1 MKKKMGYASI
11 GAAVLLILASVSS
24 VIGSTASQSQNQQTA
39 SPLFAV
45 RTAQSNQQQQT
56 MNIQC
61 RYLGKGRSATLFP
74 ASSLTLQ
81 SQLDKAI
88 KIIQNNPGLVKKLLE
103 KISDAPQI
111 IKVFTQYG
119 VSVPDVQRYITQ
131 VKDNPELL
139 KDQLKDVDFAL
150 KPGPLGPRPLGLD
163 TSSAIGCFITVLVL
177 LPLAIVIGILIAT
190 ITLVTCLNIGGCAE
204 AIITGI
210 LQAIVQELTPP

>member
-1 MKKKMGYASI
+1 MKKKMGYMSI
-11 GAAVLLILASVSS
+11 GAAVLLILTSLSS
-24 VIGSTASQSQNQQTA
+24 VIGFTASSQNQQSV

-45 RTAQSNQQQQT
+45 RTARSNQQQQT

-61 RYLGKGRSATLFP
+61 MYLGKGRSATLFP

-111 IKVFTQYG
+111 IKIFTQYG

-150 KPGPLGPRPLGLD
+150 KPGSDVPRPLGLD

-177 LPLAIVIGILIAT
+177 LPLAIVLGILIAT

-204 AIITGI
+204 TIIAAI
-210 LQAIVQELTPP
+210 LQSIVQGLTPPK